1 MIQMFS
7 QIVLLTISDQNIACL
22 VTNIVKNSDKEKQ
35 VYSGCGVVFD
45 GADSWNFAWLNVVIF
60 GVDNGSSSHSDN
72 HKNNFL
78 ILGGGLT
85 CGIDIQFTREKVI
98 NFVNSNTKCNL
109 SLHYI

>member
-1 MIQMFS
+1 M
-7 QIVLLTISDQNIACL
+7 
-22 VTNIVKNSDKEKQ
+22 
-35 VYSGCGVVFD
+35 YSGCGVVFD

-85 CGIDIQFTREKVI
+85 CGIDI
-98 NFVNSNTKCNL
+98 
-109 SLHYI
+109 